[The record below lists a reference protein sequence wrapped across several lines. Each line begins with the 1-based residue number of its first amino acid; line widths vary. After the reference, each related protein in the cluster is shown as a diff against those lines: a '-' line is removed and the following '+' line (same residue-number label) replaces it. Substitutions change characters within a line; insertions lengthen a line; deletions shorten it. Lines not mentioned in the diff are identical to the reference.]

1 VVHLPEVKQKLLE
14 QSADPVGSSP
24 EELDR
29 VVKAELKRWAA
40 VIRDAGIKLE

>member
-1 VVHLPEVKQKLLE
+1 
-14 QSADPVGSSP
+14 VGSTS

-29 VVKAELKRWAA
+29 IVRAELKRWAD

>member
-1 VVHLPEVKQKLLE
+1 VKAKLLE
-14 QSADPVGSSP
+14 QGADAVGGTP

-29 VVKAELKRWAA
+29 VVKSELKRWAA